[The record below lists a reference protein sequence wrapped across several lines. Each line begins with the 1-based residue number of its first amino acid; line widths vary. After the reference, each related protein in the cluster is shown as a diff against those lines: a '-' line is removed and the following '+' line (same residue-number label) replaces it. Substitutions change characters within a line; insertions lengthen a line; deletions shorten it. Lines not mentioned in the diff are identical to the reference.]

1 MFLLEF
7 SLDKPIKL
15 LNSPVDLL
23 AVGEVLVDLIS
34 KEEADSFIE
43 ADNFERY
50 FGGSPANIAMNLAR
64 FGKKSAL
71 ISRVGYDGLGD
82 YLIKRL
88 EEAGVIT
95 DTISVDRDNN
105 TTVIMVT
112 RSRKSPS
119 FIAYRGAEK
128 FIDSDEIEE
137 EDIIKSKIIHLSTF
151 ALSAPE
157 SRRAIE
163 KIINIARDQK
173 KIISLDPNYR
183 PQLWEGRGDGIEYI
197 KNLLPKVD
205 IIKPSLDDAEALFG
219 RGDAES
225 YIKSFHDS
233 GCRLVILTQGANGLV
248 VSTGDKVKHFDSLAT
263 EVVDTTG
270 AGDAF
275 WSGFYI
281 GVISGY
287 SLELAVQLGNSVA
300 AEVIKEVGAIVE
312 LPDEESLFKKYN
324 LMKEG

>member
-225 YIKSFHDS
+225 YVKSFHES

-312 LPDEESLFKKYN
+312 LPDEESLFRKYN

>member
-225 YIKSFHDS
+225 YVKSFHES

-248 VSTGDKVKHFDSLAT
+248 VSTGDKVKHFDSMAT

-312 LPDEESLFKKYN
+312 LPDEESLFRKYN

>member
-7 SLDKPIKL
+7 SLDRPIKL

-64 FGKKSAL
+64 FGKKTAL

-312 LPDEESLFKKYN
+312 LPDEESLFRKYN

>member
-312 LPDEESLFKKYN
+312 LPDEESLFRKYN

>member
-1 MFLLEF
+1 MEF
-7 SLDKPIKL
+7 QLDKPINLSDSKI
-15 LNSPVDLL
+15 DLL

-34 KEEADSFIE
+34 QEEADTFLE
-43 ADNFERY
+43 ADAFERY

-64 FGKKSAL
+64 LGKKSAL
-71 ISRVGYDGLGD
+71 ISRVGFDGLGE
-82 YLIKRL
+82 YLLKRL
-88 EEAGVIT
+88 EKAGVIT
-95 DTISVDRDNN
+95 DAISVDKNNN

-112 RSRKSPS
+112 RSRKSPK

-128 FIDSDEIEE
+128 FIDSDEINDR
-137 EDIIKSKIIHLSTF
+137 DISRSKIIHLSTF

-163 KIINIARDQK
+163 KIIKIARDQK

-183 PQLWEGRGDGIEYI
+183 PQLWEGTGDGIEYI
-197 KNLLPKVD
+197 KDLLSKID

-219 RGDAES
+219 KGTTED
-225 YIKSFHDS
+225 YIKLFHES
-233 GCRLVILTQGANGLV
+233 GCKLVILTQGADGLI
-248 VSTGDKVKHFDSLAT
+248 VSTGDEIKHFDSLAT

-275 WSGFYI
+275 WSGFYTGI
-281 GVISGY
+281 SSGY
-287 SLELAVQLGNSVA
+287 NLKLAIQLGNSVA
-300 AEVIKEVGAIVE
+300 AEVIKEVGAIVD
-312 LPDEESLFKKYN
+312 LTDEKNLIEKYN

>member
-7 SLDKPIKL
+7 SLDRPIKL

-300 AEVIKEVGAIVE
+300 AEVIKEVGAIVD
-312 LPDEESLFKKYN
+312 LPDEESLFRKYN

>member
-7 SLDKPIKL
+7 SLDRPIKL

-64 FGKKSAL
+64 FGKKTAL

-248 VSTGDKVKHFDSLAT
+248 VSTGDKVKHFDSMAT

-312 LPDEESLFKKYN
+312 LPDEESLFRKYN

>member
-7 SLDKPIKL
+7 SLDRPIKL

-64 FGKKSAL
+64 FGKKTAL

-300 AEVIKEVGAIVE
+300 AEVIKEVGAIVD
-312 LPDEESLFKKYN
+312 LPDEESLFRKYN

>member
-1 MFLLEF
+1 LEF

-312 LPDEESLFKKYN
+312 LPDEESLFRKYN

>member
-1 MFLLEF
+1 MKFK
-7 SLDKPIKL
+7 LDKPVNLSDSK
-15 LNSPVDLL
+15 VDLL
-23 AVGEVLVDLIS
+23 AVGEVLIDLIS
-34 KEEADSFIE
+34 KEEANSFLE
-43 ADNFERY
+43 AESFEKY

-64 FGKKSAL
+64 LEKRSAL
-71 ISRVGYDGLGD
+71 ISRVGFDGLGE

-88 EEAGVIT
+88 EKAGVIT
-95 DTISVDRDNN
+95 DAISVDKDNN

-112 RSRKSPS
+112 RSKKSPK

-128 FIDSDEIEE
+128 YIDSDEIEDG
-137 EDIIKSKIIHLSTF
+137 DISKSKIIHLSTF

-163 KIINIARDQK
+163 KIIKIARDQS

-183 PQLWEGRGDGIEYI
+183 PQLWEGTGDGIKYI
-197 KNLLPKVD
+197 KNLLPEID

-225 YIKSFHDS
+225 YIKLFHDN
-233 GCRLVILTQGANGLV
+233 GCKLVILTQGADGLI
-248 VSTGDKVKHFDSLAT
+248 VSTGTEAKHFGSLAT

-275 WSGFYI
+275 WSGFYT
-281 GVISGY
+281 GLSSGY
-287 SLELAVQLGNSVA
+287 SLELAVQLGNAVA
-300 AEVIKEVGAIVE
+300 AEVIKKVGAIVD
-312 LPDEESLFKKYN
+312 LPAEKDLLEKYN
-324 LMKEG
+324 IKREE